1 MDESLYYKDDKI
13 RAQIDE
19 LLIKNM
25 MIECRLGTDSTE
37 DEKLLARAKQD
48 VLFEQIKKLDEEFY
62 KKVYFIDKN

>member
-1 MDESLYYKDDKI
+1 MDESPYYADDKI

-37 DEKLLARAKQD
+37 DERLLAKAKQD
-48 VLFEQIKKLDEEFY
+48 IIFEDIKKLDLDFY
-62 KKVYFIDKN
+62 KKVYFIDK